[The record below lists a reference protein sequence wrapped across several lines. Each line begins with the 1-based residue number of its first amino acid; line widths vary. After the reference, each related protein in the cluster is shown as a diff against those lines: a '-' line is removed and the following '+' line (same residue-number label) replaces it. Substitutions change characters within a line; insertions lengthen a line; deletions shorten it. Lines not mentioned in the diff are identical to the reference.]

1 MGEMNEQVHRLLLE
15 QRKTL
20 SLGGVQDVK
29 SFDENEV
36 LLVTVCGVLTI
47 RGKRAACGPPG
58 AGKGRG
64 GYRRQHRQPGL
75 YGTWAAAE
83 EGVCACAGCSGK
95 NECVCHPGADSARLF
110 HLAGG
115 SPGVLVRS
123 DQDSAETDP
132 PQPCGGICR
141 GTSATGL
148 RQRCIC
154 LYGFTER
161 TAAFSVGICLAASL
175 GALPLYHASFGRFLP
190 ELLAKGIKK
199 AGRILAFPGKW
210 LVKSMKKQRKRLKF
224 HGKNGKM

>member
-47 RGKRAACGPPG
+47 RGKELHVGRLELERRISKAAST
-58 AGKGRG
+58 AWSIRNMGRS
-64 GYRRQHRQPGL
+64 RRRGL
-75 YGTWAAAE
+75 RLR
-83 EGVCACAGCSGK
+83 GCSGK

-141 GTSATGL
+141 GPLLLDCGSAVSVCTDL
-148 RQRCIC
+148 RREQRHSPWVSVWRHPWGRCIVPRIVWT
-154 LYGFTER
+154 LSSGTSGKGNQKSRANPRFSRKMAGKKYEKTE
-161 TAAFSVGICLAASL
+161 
-175 GALPLYHASFGRFLP
+175 
-190 ELLAKGIKK
+190 KK
-199 AGRILAFPGKW
+199 VEISWEER
-210 LVKSMKKQRKRLKF
+210 
-224 HGKNGKM
+224 

>member
-36 LLVTVCGVLTI
+36 LLVTVCGVLMGAAWSWKRERRISKAASTAWSI
-47 RGKRAACGPPG
+47 RNM
-58 AGKGRG
+58 GRS
-64 GYRRQHRQPGL
+64 RRRGL
-75 YGTWAAAE
+75 RLR
-83 EGVCACAGCSGK
+83 GCSGK

-141 GTSATGL
+141 GPLLLDCGSAVSVCTDL
-148 RQRCIC
+148 RREQRHSPWVSVWRHPWGRCIVPRIVWT
-154 LYGFTER
+154 LSSGTSGKGNQKSRANPRFSRKMAGKKYEKTE
-161 TAAFSVGICLAASL
+161 
-175 GALPLYHASFGRFLP
+175 
-190 ELLAKGIKK
+190 KK
-199 AGRILAFPGKW
+199 VEISWEER
-210 LVKSMKKQRKRLKF
+210 
-224 HGKNGKM
+224 

>member
-1 MGEMNEQVHRLLLE
+1 MGEMNEQAHRLLLE

-47 RGKRAACGPPG
+47 RGKE
-58 AGKGRG
+58 RG

-83 EGVCACAGCSGK
+83 EGVCACAAVPVKMSAYVTRELILLACSIWQ
-95 NECVCHPGADSARLF
+95 GAVLGFWYDLIKTARKLIR
-110 HLAGG
+110 HSHAA
-115 SPGVLVRS
+115 V
-123 DQDSAETDP
+123 SAEDL
-132 PQPCGGICR
+132 CYWIAAALYLFVRIYGENSGILRGYLFGGIL
-141 GTSATGL
+141 GG
-148 RQRCIC
+148 
-154 LYGFTER
+154 
-161 TAAFSVGICLAASL
+161 AA
-175 GALPLYHASFGRFLP
+175 LYHASFGRFLP

-210 LVKSMKKQRKRLKF
+210 LVKSMKKRRKRLKF